1 MRLKQYIETLKIKII
16 EEKLNKNRFD
26 VIRNYQKELDMVFNT
41 DVTDVRFKNKTQNNI
56 TKSNTVSQANRQKT
70 IYQLE
75 LYLYGL
81 KSINRKT
88 KDKLVEVKH
97 QKNNKVRFICLEER
111 LSIDELNSLDSEIEF
126 ITNQINNLKG

>member
-56 TKSNTVSQANRQKT
+56 TKSNTVSQANRQET

-126 ITNQINNLKG
+126 IINQINNLKG

>member
-56 TKSNTVSQANRQKT
+56 TKSNTVSQANRQET